1 MHLLELQG
9 VTKHFGK
16 VEALRGIDLAIPQ
29 GKTVGLLGPNG
40 AGKTTLIRII
50 TRIFG
55 PDAGQLTFDGRPM
68 KGLDSNRIG
77 YMPEERGLYRRMKVG
92 EHLLYLAQLKDV
104 PIQRARKQIDYWLN
118 RFDIKDWHQR
128 KIEDLS
134 KGMQQ
139 KVQFIATVLHEPELI
154 ILDEPFSGLAPVNT
168 SLIREEMKRLRD
180 EGATLI
186 FSTHRM
192 EQVEEICQDIH
203 LINHGQII
211 LSGQVAEVR
220 ERFKQNLFA
229 VEFGEE
235 HQPSLQAP
243 FELVQ
248 QSPGRILVHMP
259 EHGDSNELLAHLLK
273 QGIKVSSFQEIL
285 PTVDEIFIQLVN
297 DDVPDTR
304 KSLADV

>member
-16 VEALRGIDLAIPQ
+16 VEALGGIDLAIPR
-29 GKTVGLLGPNG
+29 GRTVGLLGPNG

-55 PDAGQLTFDGRPM
+55 PDSGELRFDGRPM

-104 PIQRARKQIDYWLN
+104 PVLKAREQINYWLK
-118 RFDIKDWHQR
+118 RFEITDWYQR

-154 ILDEPFSGLAPVNT
+154 ILDEPFSGLDPLNT
-168 SLIREEMKRLRD
+168 SLIREEMRRLRD
-180 EGATLI
+180 QGATLI

-203 LINHGQII
+203 LINHGKII

-220 ERFKQNLFA
+220 DRFKQNLFA
-229 VEFGEE
+229 VEFQVDQ
-235 HQPSLQAP
+235 QPDIAAP
-243 FELVQ
+243 FEVVQ
-248 QSPGRILVHMP
+248 QRPGRILVHMP
-259 EHGDSNELLAHLLK
+259 AHSDSNQLLSHLLS
-273 QGIKVSSFQEIL
+273 QGIQVSSFQEIL

-297 DDVPDTR
+297 GEVPNTAKNQVDV
-304 KSLADV
+304 